1 MRTGLVMEGGALR
14 TIYSTGVCD
23 AMLESGI
30 LPDYFI
36 GVSAGAAYGVS
47 YLSRQPRRNLEI
59 LMRFARDRR
68 YMGMNNLADPKNRCY
83 FGLRFTYDEIPR
95 DLVPFDFA
103 AFARWPGQ
111 AEAVVTDLETGRA
124 DYLEIPREDEQFLA
138 LQASCALPLLF
149 PTYEIGGRTYLDGGV
164 ADAIPWR
171 RALDMGCDRVMVILT
186 KPRDYRRGGERLMPL
201 IRRQYK
207 QWPNFIRAMEARAQV
222 YNDCRDELFR
232 LEREGKVLVIAPRST
247 LGVGRIE
254 RDTKKLQLLW
264 AEGYQMAVERMD
276 EIRQWLDR
284 GEETR

>member
-1 MRTGLVMEGGALR
+1 MKTGLVMEGGALR

-68 YMGMNNLADPKNRCY
+68 YMGMNNLVDPKNRCY
-83 FGLRFTYDEIPR
+83 FGLKFTYDDIPR
-95 DLVPFDFA
+95 QLVPFDFD
-103 AFARWPGQ
+103 AFARWPGL
-111 AEAVVTDLETGRA
+111 AEAVVTDLETGQA
-124 DYLEIPREDEQFLA
+124 AYLPIPRQDEEFLV

-149 PTYEIGGRTYLDGGV
+149 PTYHIQGRPYLDGGV
-164 ADAIPWR
+164 ADAVPWK
-171 RALDMGCDRVMVILT
+171 RALELGCDRVMVILT

-201 IRRQYK
+201 IRRQYR
-207 QWPNFIRAMEARAQV
+207 QYPNFLRAMETRAKR
-222 YNDCRDELFR
+222 YNQDREELFR
-232 LEREGKVLVIAPRST
+232 LELEGRVLVIAPRST

-254 RDTKKLQLLW
+254 RDTKKLRLLW

-276 EIRQWLDR
+276 EIQAWLCP
-284 GEETR
+284 GEERI